1 MVSLEQ
7 RKELLFM
14 RTFEMFAEKEE
25 SFSLKRA
32 DLRRMVLE
40 KVVNIDM
47 NVGSEI
53 CTL

>member
-1 MVSLEQ
+1 
-7 RKELLFM
+7 
-14 RTFEMFAEKEE
+14 MFAENKER
-25 SFSLKRA
+25 FPLKRA

>member
-1 MVSLEQ
+1 
-7 RKELLFM
+7 M

-25 SFSLKRA
+25 RFSLKRA
-32 DLRRMVLE
+32 DLRQMVLE
-40 KVVNIDM
+40 KVVNIYM